1 MKSNRNCGVLFGN
14 TVSRMVAGRTVGA
27 DAVRVSGGSFTLE
40 GSATVADTVKL
51 MPATATHTV
60 GLGHLTKA
68 ET

>member
-27 DAVRVSGGSFTLE
+27 DADKVRGGSLGVD

-51 MPATATHTV
+51 MPATAKHTAGPGV
-60 GLGHLTKA
+60 MHQTQ
-68 ET
+68 